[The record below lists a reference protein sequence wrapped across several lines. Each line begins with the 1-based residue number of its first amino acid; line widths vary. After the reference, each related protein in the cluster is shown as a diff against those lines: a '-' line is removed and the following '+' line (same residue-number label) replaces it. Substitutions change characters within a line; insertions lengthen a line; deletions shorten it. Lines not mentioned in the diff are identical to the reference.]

1 MAKFESPIMVI
12 RELRRQGAAEIP
24 ERHTIT
30 SIYQR
35 FLENGSVEDRTRSG
49 RPSTITEDT
58 INEVEEA
65 LNREPQTSLRKI
77 AREMNISKDKT
88 HRIIRDII
96 GFKPYMMKCTQEL
109 YDEDMDLRVEM
120 AERLIHLLEDP
131 ANDGNVF
138 FSDESSFYVSGMMN
152 EHNCRIWAASNPFVT
167 VEAAMNSPK
176 INVWCAMSNNQIIGP
191 YFFEE
196 DTINHQNYLNL
207 LENYFYPILQK
218 KRLHKKI
225 IFQQDGAPAH
235 FSKEVREWLNENFN
249 DRWIG
254 RGGPISWAPRSP
266 DLTPLDFYLWGYI
279 KSNVYKTKVK
289 DINELKNRIEK
300 EIKAIKKETLQNV
313 FNDILKRLKLCIDV
327 NGNTFEQFM

>member
-1 MAKFESPIMVI
+1 
-12 RELRRQGAAEIP
+12 
-24 ERHTIT
+24 
-30 SIYQR
+30 
-35 FLENGSVEDRTRSG
+35 
-49 RPSTITEDT
+49 
-58 INEVEEA
+58 
-65 LNREPQTSLRKI
+65 
-77 AREMNISKDKT
+77 
-88 HRIIRDII
+88 
-96 GFKPYMMKCTQEL
+96 
-109 YDEDMDLRVEM
+109 M
-120 AERLIHLLEDP
+120 AERLIPLLEDP

-138 FSDESSFYVSGMMN
+138 FSDESSFYVSGMVN
-152 EHNCRIWAASNPFVT
+152 KHNCRIWAASNPFVT

-225 IFQQDGAPAH
+225 TFQQDSAPAH
-235 FSKEVREWLNENFN
+235 FSKEVRECLNENFN

-279 KSNVYKTKVK
+279 KSNVYKTKVE
-289 DINELKNRIEK
+289 DICELKNRIEK

-313 FNDILKRLKLCIDV
+313 FNDILKRLKFCIDV
-327 NGNTFEQFM
+327 NGNAFEQFM